1 MTGLS
6 DLSLVNLAFVSS
18 NPPLSLFTLPSLACS
33 SLSLRMRDTLLESDV
48 GENTPE
54 PRPRITPCRRNSLED
69 LFKWTYDYRGEREEK
84 KKKHCVYTS
93 CQHSFLSTMCWWHF
107 NSVLLEQPSTACSQ
121 AAQSLHCPSS
131 PFSRISLALP
141 ATVFVPFTP
150 LLDYIQTKWKSEHL
164 AENIQPESDIVLCS
178 PLLWKLS
185 SIRFLSWW
193 RSQACSSITA
203 VWSNLRNKRWQSAS
217 WCWAG
222 PYRRDDHVEVR
233 GSCGGPMGF

>member
-84 KKKHCVYTS
+84 KKNTVFTQAVSTAFSPPCAGDISTLS
-93 CQHSFLSTMCWWHF
+93 CLNSHRQHAVRQHNPSTVPLLPSPEFHWLSLPLFLSPLHHF
-107 NSVLLEQPSTACSQ
+107 WIIFKQNENQSTW
-121 AAQSLHCPSS
+121 LK
-131 PFSRISLALP
+131 
-141 ATVFVPFTP
+141 T
-150 LLDYIQTKWKSEHL
+150 
-164 AENIQPESDIVLCS
+164 
-178 PLLWKLS
+178 
-185 SIRFLSWW
+185 
-193 RSQACSSITA
+193 
-203 VWSNLRNKRWQSAS
+203 SNLNQI
-217 WCWAG
+217 
-222 PYRRDDHVEVR
+222 
-233 GSCGGPMGF
+233 

>member
-84 KKKHCVYTS
+84 KKNTVFTQAVSTAFSPPCAGDISTLS
-93 CQHSFLSTMCWWHF
+93 CLNSHRQHAVRQH
-107 NSVLLEQPSTACSQ
+107 NPST
-121 AAQSLHCPSS
+121 
-131 PFSRISLALP
+131 
-141 ATVFVPFTP
+141 VP
-150 LLDYIQTKWKSEHL
+150 LLPSPEFIGSPCHCFCPLYTTFGLYSNKMKIRAPGWKH
-164 AENIQPESDIVLCS
+164 PT
-178 PLLWKLS
+178 W
-185 SIRFLSWW
+185 IRY
-193 RSQACSSITA
+193 
-203 VWSNLRNKRWQSAS
+203 SA
-217 WCWAG
+217 
-222 PYRRDDHVEVR
+222 
-233 GSCGGPMGF
+233 M